1 MALLKINPMEKILRR
16 IQMQLK
22 VKLLTI
28 EIVDNS
34 DAPIKEDSLN
44 DVTEYNS
51 DGIIEHLENN
61 LDKRGFFK

>member
-1 MALLKINPMEKILRR
+1 MALLKINPMDKILRR